1 MAKNTTTY
9 TVNIKAQLTH
19 LAELKQELNKI
30 ANDTTIDLKVS
41 GKKSLN
47 DALTTLESMQKVLA
61 TKVDADGFVDSEGF
75 QLFDSLIGPLITKV
89 NNLKSALAKI
99 LPESVATEFDN
110 INKQV
115 EELQVKLQQATTSY
129 KELKKG

>member
-47 DALTTLESMQKVLA
+47 DALTTLESMQKLLA
-61 TKVDADGFVDSEGF
+61 TKVDADGFVDAEGF
-75 QLFDSLIGPLITKV
+75 QLFDSLIGPLITKI
-89 NNLKSALAKI
+89 NNFKSALAKI
-99 LPESVATEFDN
+99 LPESVANEFDN